1 MEREKNLS
9 DYQIWVLLF
18 MFTLGDAII
27 FAPQGLIVE
36 ASNHAWISVIC
47 STIFALPIVLLYV
60 QMLEQAKGTP
70 ILHHLEMQIG
80 KWVAK
85 PIAAIYFIYT
95 MMLCGFALWGIIDS
109 LKTYLLVETP
119 PEAIAVIS
127 LILVVYGLY
136 KGIIPVARTAQML
149 FPIFVVFSVVFFI
162 AVTSELK
169 FENLFPIKGIKVK
182 EIYNSSLNFLGFPYL
197 ETLPFL
203 FLPLIKS
210 TEKTKKIFITTILST
225 GVIFLLITL
234 LIILVLSA
242 PFAAHF
248 VYPTYILAQ
257 KVNIGTY
264 LQRLEVLMAMMWYFT
279 EFFFFILNFFALH
292 EIFIY
297 LFSVKNSK
305 VFIIP
310 LALLVFV
317 LSFILVPDTAFSIA
331 FNSRIWA
338 PFTIIIALLIPLF
351 IFFSNKWKQSK
362 ARLEQ

>member
-1 MEREKNLS
+1 MEREKKLS
-9 DYQIWVLLF
+9 DNQIWVLLF

-27 FAPQGLIVE
+27 FAPQSLIVE
-36 ASNHAWISVIC
+36 ASNHAWISVII
-47 STIFALPIVLLYV
+47 STILSLPVVILYV
-60 QMLEQAKGTP
+60 KILEQAKGTP
-70 ILHHLEMQIG
+70 ILKHLEVQMG

-85 PIAAIYFIYT
+85 TIAAIFLIYT
-95 MMLCGFALWGIIDS
+95 MILCGFALWGIIDS

-119 PEAIAVIS
+119 PEAIAAIS
-127 LILVVYGLY
+127 LILVIYGLY
-136 KGIIPVARTAQML
+136 KGIIPVARTAQIL
-149 FPIFVVFSVVFFI
+149 FPIFIVFSVVFFV
-162 AVTSELK
+162 AVTPELK
-169 FENLFPIKGIKVK
+169 FENLLPIKGIKVS

-197 ETLPFL
+197 EIFPFL
-203 FLPLIKS
+203 FLPLLKS
-210 TEKTKKIFITTILST
+210 TEKTKKIFVTTILST

-257 KVNIGTY
+257 KVNIGTF

-279 EFFFFILNFFALH
+279 EFFFFILNFFALN
-292 EIFIY
+292 EVFIY

-310 LALLVFV
+310 LALFVFV

-338 PFTIIIALLIPLF
+338 PFTMILALLIPLF
-351 IFFSNKWKQSK
+351 IFFTNKWKQNK